1 MKRKDMIKLII
12 TTIFFISV
20 AILTMLFIMKI
31 FKDYQI
37 KTAKKKVKFNDLE
50 VEVYSDLKV
59 KDLIKKINGK
69 IVDNYKIDTTKLGE
83 KEIKFEFINN
93 DNIKVPYSFTINI
106 VDKTAPLIDHLDS
119 YTIYKGEKENI
130 AKNIFCGD
138 NYDDKP
144 KCEIIGDYDRNV
156 VGEYP
161 VEFKA
166 TDKNNN
172 TSSHKM
178 KIIVKEK
185 PKPVKNNKTYK
196 YKFPDNVKEYKD
208 IKEKYKDTLVGIDI
222 SKWQG
227 KINFKKL
234 KKEDVGFVILRVG
247 YQREIE
253 GEYILDERFK
263 ENIKELN
270 KLKIPVGVYFY
281 SKANSKEE
289 AIKQA
294 KWVRKKIKHYD
305 VDLPVAFDWEN
316 FDDYQY
322 YEQSFYH
329 MTEIANAFMDKIE
342 KYEYDSMLYGSKNKL
357 NDVWLPTEHD
367 KWLAHYTDKTD
378 YEDYRIWQMTDNGKI
393 SGISNNTVDI
403 NIMK

>member
-1 MKRKDMIKLII
+1 MKRKDIIKLII

-20 AILTMLFIMKI
+20 AILTMIFIMKL
-31 FKDYQI
+31 FNDYRI
-37 KTAKKKVKFNDLE
+37 KTAKKKVKFNNLE
-50 VEVYSDLKV
+50 VEVYSDIKV
-59 KDLIKKINGK
+59 KDLIKSINGK
-69 IVDNYKIDTTKLGE
+69 IIDNYKIDTTKLGK
-83 KEIKFEFINN
+83 KEIEFQFINN

-106 VDKTAPLIDHLDS
+106 VDKTAPLISHIDS
-119 YTIYKGEKENI
+119 YTIYKGDKENI

-144 KCEIIGDYDRNV
+144 KCEIIGDYDRNE

-166 TDKNNN
+166 TDSNKN

-185 PKPVKNNKTYK
+185 PKPVKSSKKYK
-196 YKFPDNVKEYKD
+196 YTFPEDVTEYKD
-208 IKEKYKDTLVGIDI
+208 IREKHKETLVGIDI

-227 KINFKKL
+227 KIDFKKL
-234 KKEDVGFVILRVG
+234 KKEKVGFVMLRVG
-247 YQREIE
+247 YQKEIE
-253 GEYILDERFK
+253 GDYILDERFK
-263 ENIKELN
+263 ENIEELN

-289 AIKQA
+289 AINQA
-294 KWVRKKIKHYD
+294 KWVRKKIKHHE

-316 FDDYQY
+316 FDTYQY
-322 YEQSFYH
+322 YKQSFYH

-342 KYEYDSMLYGSKNKL
+342 KYEYDSMLYSSKNNLKEI
-357 NDVWLPTEHD
+357 WYPTEHD
-367 KWLAHYTDKTD
+367 IWLAHYTEKTD